1 MSIMTSGGS
10 EASFGRSV
18 VPESEEE
25 LFFNS
30 LVASRPHVR
39 MRWQRVGAPA
49 SFAVHLL
56 VEDGKHGRLL
66 PGQRHRLLDG
76 VLKQLAHLSAAGGGS
91 NAL

>member
-30 LVASRPHVR
+30 LVASRPH
-39 MRWQRVGAPA
+39 
-49 SFAVHLL
+49 
-56 VEDGKHGRLL
+56 
-66 PGQRHRLLDG
+66 
-76 VLKQLAHLSAAGGGS
+76 AA
-91 NAL
+91 NALAEGGRPGSRSPFTCWFWR